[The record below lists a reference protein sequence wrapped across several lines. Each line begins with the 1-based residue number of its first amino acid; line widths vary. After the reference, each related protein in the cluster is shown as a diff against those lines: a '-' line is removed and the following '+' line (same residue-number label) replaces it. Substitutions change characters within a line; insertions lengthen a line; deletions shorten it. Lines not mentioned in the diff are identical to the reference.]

1 METTEINQVYRW
13 GRIALIVLVVFLAI
27 QGLNGLKDLREPSL
41 NSSVITVMGE
51 GEAFAIPD
59 LATFSFSVS
68 ADRPTVEQAQGEV
81 TEKMDGVLAALEK
94 LGIEERDLKTTDY
107 SVWPKYV
114 YPQIYCIQAPCPS
127 PRQEQD
133 GYTVSH
139 SVTVKVRDTEKAGEA
154 LSLAGSLGVT
164 NLSGVSFTVDNPDTV
179 MAEARKLAIEEAEQ
193 KAEVLA
199 DDLGVKLVRI
209 VSFSDG
215 FDGGGIMPYRQ
226 ELAMGNATDMDAKAP
241 TLPLGE
247 NRVQANITITYEIR

>member
-41 NSSVITVMGE
+41 NSSVITVTGE

-68 ADRPTVEQAQGEV
+68 ADRPTVEQAQGDV
-81 TEKMDGVLAALEK
+81 TKKMDEILAMLSN
-94 LGIEERDLKTTDY
+94 LGIEDRDIKTTDY

-114 YPQIYCIQAPCPS
+114 YNQINCATSFCPG
-127 PRQEQD
+127 RQTQD
-133 GYTVSH
+133 GYTVNH
-139 SVTVKVRDTEKAGEA
+139 SVVVKVRDTEKAGEA
-154 LSLAGSLGVT
+154 LSLVGSNGAT
-164 NLSGVSFTVDNPDTV
+164 NLSGISFTVDNPDAV
-179 MAEARKLAIEEAEQ
+179 MAEARKLAIEEAEG
-193 KAEVLA
+193 KAEILA

-226 ELAMGNATDMDAKAP
+226 ELAMGNATDMAAKAP